1 MFILFG
7 LVELSF
13 VVILRNSKMSY
24 YCLQHHLMNTAQLL
38 TVHPTTTNRP
48 TTVYQLICTRCTLLA
63 ESLRS
68 SRLIQEDRR
77 RLQEDRRRLCQ
88 QGTPDVDNLNNLNV
102 GTFGLPDH
110 ENYKRFSQQTKCNK
124 QTYKLN
130 NFKHERTH
138 VSVTAKPTKL
148 QLRAKQEL

>member
-1 MFILFG
+1 MAKQWKVYTEYQKRFLNVLQGNIEKMLCSVRMRARNVYTFRSG
-7 LVELSF
+7 GTVFCGYSEKLT
-13 VVILRNSKMSY
+13 ILRNSHMSY

-38 TVHPTTTNRP
+38 TAHPTTTNRP

-77 RLQEDRRRLCQ
+77 RLCQ

-110 ENYKRFSQQTKCNK
+110 ENYKRFSQ
-124 QTYKLN
+124 
-130 NFKHERTH
+130 
-138 VSVTAKPTKL
+138 
-148 QLRAKQEL
+148 

>member
-1 MFILFG
+1 MAKQWKVYAEYQKRFLNVLQENIEKNVMFSQDASTQCLQFG

-13 VVILRNSKMSY
+13 VVILRNSHMSY

-38 TVHPTTTNRP
+38 TAHPTTTNRP

-77 RLQEDRRRLCQ
+77 RLCQ

-110 ENYKRFSQQTKCNK
+110 ENYKRFSQ
-124 QTYKLN
+124 
-130 NFKHERTH
+130 
-138 VSVTAKPTKL
+138 
-148 QLRAKQEL
+148 